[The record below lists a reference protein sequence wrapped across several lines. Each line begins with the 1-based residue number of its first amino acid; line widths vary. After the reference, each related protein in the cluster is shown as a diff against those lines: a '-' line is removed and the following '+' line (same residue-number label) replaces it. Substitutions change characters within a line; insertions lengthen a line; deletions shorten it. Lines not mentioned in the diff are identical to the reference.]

1 MAKGQIAPLFNKLSA
16 MLGLVSKMICTV
28 CNQKIDSFEKDITN
42 KNKYTGSLISIIKK
56 ISMIYKIINR
66 IKEMHM
72 KKNLYK
78 SQKI

>member
-1 MAKGQIAPLFNKLSA
+1 
-16 MLGLVSKMICTV
+16 MIYTV
-28 CNQKIDSFEKDITN
+28 CNQKIDSFGKDITN
-42 KNKYTGSLISIIKK
+42 KNTYTGSLISIIKK